1 MVSSMPGNGTELD
14 VPQVL
19 DVWSHVAP
27 QYGGVGPAAAG
38 LAIAV
43 QRNSGWRSRMVA
55 VCEEDE
61 SELSDG
67 IPASV
72 EMVPASGVRPAA
84 DIRLRA
90 ALNSVI
96 EAADVVH
103 VHGLWLPHSLATR
116 MAAAKFKKPLV
127 SSVHGMLEMW
137 ELKNKRLKKSIYSL
151 FIERPSLAR
160 SRCFRALS
168 EQEAADF
175 RRFGLRSPIA
185 VVPNGIGPLDR
196 IAPGAFFRRFP
207 QLSGKAMVLYLS
219 RVHYK
224 KGILNLLDAWPS
236 VLRNHP
242 NAHLA
247 VAGPDCQGTVK
258 RAEEIIA
265 RYNLKHAVTLC
276 GTLNGETKF
285 AALSAARVFCLP
297 SYSEGQSVAVLE
309 ALSIGL
315 PVVITP
321 ACNVDGVA
329 ESGAGIVTSNEAS
342 KLASAL
348 SEALSAR
355 PADWHCMS
363 ESARSLARARFSWS
377 VIGETMHSVYSWMLG
392 GTRPACLVN

>member
-1 MVSSMPGNGTELD
+1 
-14 VPQVL
+14 
-19 DVWSHVAP
+19 
-27 QYGGVGPAAAG
+27 
-38 LAIAV
+38 
-43 QRNSGWRSRMVA
+43 MVA
-55 VCEEDE
+55 ICEDDE

-72 EMVPASGVRPAA
+72 ERVPASGVRPAA
-84 DIRLRA
+84 DIRLRI

-127 SSVHGMLEMW
+127 SSVHGMLETW

-151 FIERPSLAR
+151 FVERPSLAH
-160 SRCFRALS
+160 SHCFRALS
-168 EQEAADF
+168 GQEAADY

-185 VVPNGIGPLDR
+185 VVPNGIGHLDR
-196 IAPGAFFRRFP
+196 IDPGAFFRRFP
-207 QLSGKAMVLYLS
+207 QLSGKTIVLYLS
-219 RVHYK
+219 RAHYK
-224 KGILNLLDAWPS
+224 KGILNLLNAWPS
-236 VLRNHP
+236 VLRNHSE
-242 NAHLA
+242 AHLV

-258 RAEEIIA
+258 RAEEIVT
-265 RYNLKHAVTLC
+265 RYSLGHAVTFC
-276 GTLNGETKF
+276 GTLSGETKL
-285 AALSAARVFCLP
+285 AALSAARLFCLP

-329 ESGAGIVTSNEAS
+329 EGGAGIVTSNEPS
-342 KLASAL
+342 KLAGAL

-355 PADWHCMS
+355 PPDWQTMS
-363 ESARSLARARFSWS
+363 ESARRLARTRFSWS
-377 VIGETMHSVYSWMLG
+377 AIGETMHTVYSWMLG

>member
-1 MVSSMPGNGTELD
+1 MSDNGTGPTA
-14 VPQVL
+14 PQVL

-43 QRNSGWRSRMVA
+43 QRSSGWRSRMVA
-55 VCEEDE
+55 ICEDDE

-72 EMVPASGVRPAA
+72 ERVPASGVRPAA
-84 DIRLRA
+84 DIRLRI

-127 SSVHGMLEMW
+127 SSVHGMLETW

-151 FIERPSLAR
+151 FVERPSLAH
-160 SRCFRALS
+160 SHCFRALS
-168 EQEAADF
+168 GQEAADY

-185 VVPNGIGPLDR
+185 VVPNGIGHLDR
-196 IAPGAFFRRFP
+196 IDPGAFFRRFP
-207 QLSGKAMVLYLS
+207 QLSGKTIVLYLS
-219 RVHYK
+219 RAHYK
-224 KGILNLLDAWPS
+224 KGILNLLNAWPS
-236 VLRNHP
+236 VLRNHSE
-242 NAHLA
+242 AHLV

-258 RAEEIIA
+258 RAEEIVT
-265 RYNLKHAVTLC
+265 RYSLGHAVTFC
-276 GTLNGETKF
+276 GTLSGETKL
-285 AALSAARVFCLP
+285 AALSAARLFCLP

-329 ESGAGIVTSNEAS
+329 EGGAGIVTSNEPS
-342 KLASAL
+342 KLAGAL

-355 PADWHCMS
+355 PPDWQTMS
-363 ESARSLARARFSWS
+363 ESARRLARTRFSWS
-377 VIGETMHSVYSWMLG
+377 AIGETMHTVYSWMLG